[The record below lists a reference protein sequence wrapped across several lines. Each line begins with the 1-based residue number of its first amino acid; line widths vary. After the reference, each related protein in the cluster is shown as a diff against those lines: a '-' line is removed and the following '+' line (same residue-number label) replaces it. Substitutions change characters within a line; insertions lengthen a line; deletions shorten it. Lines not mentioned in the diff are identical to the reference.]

1 MIDSEL
7 LAIARRLS
15 EACASEAAARA
26 VALTGS
32 VALGIAD
39 GASDVDL
46 IVFHSD
52 ALPPL
57 AALDAVR
64 ATVGGSLRLYV
75 SASAD
80 GARFKEG
87 YFVEGVRCD
96 LSHVTVA
103 AFEADMALVLD
114 AHSTDA
120 HAQSRLAGILDSL
133 PLHGAET
140 VGGLKDRASQYPDEL
155 ARAVV
160 EKHLRFPPFW
170 TLTEMGAGRS
180 ELLHLYT
187 AMVEAETNI
196 LGTLCGLNRV
206 YLPGEFKH
214 LERLTA
220 ILPRAPPDLAPRL
233 RAVLRQEPKA
243 AAEELGALI
252 RETFALVTQHMPEA
266 DTDGPRRWFDLPER
280 KTPNSPDKGEKR

>member
-1 MIDSEL
+1 MINREL
-7 LAIARRLS
+7 LAIGRRVS
-15 EACASEAAARA
+15 EACVSQAAARA

-32 VALGIAD
+32 VALGLAD
-39 GASDVDL
+39 GASDIDL
-46 IVFHSD
+46 IVFHGD
-52 ALPPL
+52 ALPPP

-64 ATVGGSLRLYV
+64 ATACGSLRLY
-75 SASAD
+75 ASGVQD

-87 YFVEGVRCD
+87 YFVHGVRCD
-96 LSHVTVA
+96 LGHITVA

-114 AHSTDA
+114 AHSADA

-133 PLHGAET
+133 PLHGAD
-140 VGGLKDRASQYPDEL
+140 VIAGFQARAARYPDAL
-155 ARAVV
+155 ARATVA
-160 EKHLRFPPFW
+160 KHLRFPPFW
-170 TLTEMGAGRS
+170 TLTEMGAGRG

-187 AMVEAETNI
+187 AVVEAETNI

-214 LERLTA
+214 LDRLAA

-233 RAVLRQEPKA
+233 RMVLRQEPRV

-252 RETFALVTQHMPEA
+252 RETFALVTQHMPEV
-266 DTDGPRRWFDLPER
+266 DTSGPHRWFDLPR
-280 KTPNSPDKGEKR
+280 TQHAG